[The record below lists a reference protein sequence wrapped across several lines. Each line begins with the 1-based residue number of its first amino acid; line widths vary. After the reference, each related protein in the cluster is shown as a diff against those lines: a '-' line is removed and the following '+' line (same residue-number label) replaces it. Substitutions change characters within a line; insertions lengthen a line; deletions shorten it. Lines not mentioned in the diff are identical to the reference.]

1 MEEEGKLHKY
11 MEEQEHGAGCPSVFC
26 KYVLLQLF
34 NSEAVSVYGK
44 AEYSQVVKL
53 K

>member
-11 MEEQEHGAGCPSVFC
+11 MEGQEHDAGCPSVFC
-26 KYVLLQLF
+26 EYVLLPLV
-34 NSEAVSVYGK
+34 NTEAASACGR